1 VTAFQNPPV
10 VGGGAATITL
20 IEGSSFCISDAN
32 ANMDARA
39 VQGLFVQDTRVIS
52 RWRLRI
58 NGADVLPVT
67 VHRSDP
73 FAASFIGRVAPAD
86 GRSDSAVLVIRR
98 RYVGNGMRED
108 ITVRSTGADS
118 ARCRVELAVSA
129 DLADLFEVKDQ
140 RAGVLDAHTDV
151 SVRGQ
156 ELRITRVRAG
166 RPFGVLVRMHDVG
179 AVLTADGAIWQIALS
194 PRQTT
199 TMTVEVLPIIAG
211 KTIPLLHS
219 RGEDAAEAA
228 PARKARAWQ
237 RASPQI
243 HTADRAFGAVLGRSL
258 EDLGSLRIFDASH
271 PERAVV
277 AAGAP
282 WFMALFGRDALLTSW
297 MLLPVDSSVA
307 LGTLQTLA
315 ERQGSEFQAASE
327 EEPGRI
333 LHETRLGPVAELALG
348 GASTYYGTAD
358 ATALFVMLLG
368 ELNRWGRH
376 RDEVDAL
383 FPHAARALRWIEE
396 HGDQDGDG
404 FVEYERKTDRGLV
417 NQGWKDSW
425 DGINFADGRLARTP
439 IALAE
444 VQAYAYAAFRAGA
457 ALAAQVGEQAAA
469 QRWAGRARRL
479 RRRFNETFWLGDRGW
494 YAVALD
500 HEKRPVDA
508 LTSNIGHC
516 LWTGIADRDKAARI
530 ADLLL
535 SPPLF
540 TGWGIRTLS
549 SSMGAYN
556 PMSYHNGSVWPHD
569 TAICVAGLTRY
580 GFVDH
585 AQRVTAGLLDAAE
598 HFEHRLPE
606 LFCGFAREEFTDP
619 IPYPTS
625 CSPQA
630 WASAAPLLLL
640 RSMLRFD
647 PDVGAGRLWC
657 APAVRDRFVPL
668 RVGGIRVG
676 SQNATIE
683 VRADSWEIGGLDRS
697 SGIELIRAA
706 RPAVV
711 DG

>member
-1 VTAFQNPPV
+1 MSVSPV
-10 VGGGAATITL
+10 HTST
-20 IEGSSFCISDAN
+20 
-32 ANMDARA
+32 
-39 VQGLFVQDTRVIS
+39 
-52 RWRLRI
+52 
-58 NGADVLPVT
+58 P
-67 VHRSDP
+67 DP
-73 FAASFIGRVAPAD
+73 RD
-86 GRSDSAVLVIRR
+86 
-98 RYVGNGMRED
+98 
-108 ITVRSTGADS
+108 
-118 ARCRVELAVSA
+118 
-129 DLADLFEVKDQ
+129 
-140 RAGVLDAHTDV
+140 
-151 SVRGQ
+151 
-156 ELRITRVRAG
+156 
-166 RPFGVLVRMHDVG
+166 
-179 AVLTADGAIWQIALS
+179 
-194 PRQTT
+194 PRN
-199 TMTVEVLPIIAG
+199 
-211 KTIPLLHS
+211 
-219 RGEDAAEAA
+219 
-228 PARKARAWQ
+228 
-237 RASPQI
+237 
-243 HTADRAFGAVLGRSL
+243 
-258 EDLGSLRIFDASH
+258 
-271 PERAVV
+271 
-277 AAGAP
+277 
-282 WFMALFGRDALLTSW
+282 
-297 MLLPVDSSVA
+297 
-307 LGTLQTLA
+307 
-315 ERQGSEFQAASE
+315 E

-516 LWTGIADRDKAARI
+516 LWTGIADRDKAARV